1 MVAIN
6 AVLGCYEFLEAG
18 VILAAEFLHVSGRAA
33 GQLRV
38 IFVLP
43 GAGCLLKRG
52 ELLLP
57 EDLVFQGL
65 DNEFRAPPRASDL
78 VDSSG
83 DSGRDRY

>member
-6 AVLGCYEFLEAG
+6 PVLGGYEFLETG
-18 VILAAEFLHVSGRAA
+18 VILAAEFLHVGGRAV

-43 GAGCLLKRG
+43 GTGCLLKRG

-57 EDLVFQGL
+57 QDLVFQDL
-65 DNEFRAPPRASDL
+65 DNEFRAPPRAGNL
-78 VDSSG
+78 VDSIG
-83 DSGRDRY
+83 DSGRDCY